1 MHRFMGRYADLI
13 IHFFN
18 GDNWH
23 NLADLSLKTGFS
35 KSTIWRDLEFLETVL
50 PKGWQFEKDDTRGI
64 FLKKPENGTL
74 ENLLGQIRDQN
85 EYFQILKLIILNNG
99 VDISQITEN
108 VHISRSTAYR
118 HLEKIKQLIKES
130 GISLSVSPFKLE
142 GDEKVI
148 RHFILGFLQFMDFD
162 PESESDQNIDAKNFQ
177 SKLLE
182 LGSKY
187 SVSFRTGAIDRLS
200 LYIFISNLRVSMEYY
215 VKFPLTITINSIES
229 RFMDFAKELVQF
241 MVKCPNRELQ
251 LQEMYSYVIYL
262 MSEEKP
268 PNRSE
273 YIKYAKSILRT
284 KRGLPVLET
293 FKILEEHIGFNLSED
308 ELVVYYWFQK
318 IKRML
323 IETEFGIGMGRGY
336 LLQYAPYFESNPF
349 YKTVEEIVTRICI
362 ENDLK
367 PNEHD
372 ILDFFLLVQTSL
384 LRKKERF
391 SINTALISRSNIE
404 KNYVESVLKYHFCHA
419 LSITKTDAFTNDYRQ
434 KYDEYDLIITTDSK
448 VVGVVHVPRITISAI
463 PLLSEINKIREFI
476 DEKFA
481 ELYGLD
487 ASIIYP
493 FTDINQ

>member
-1 MHRFMGRYADLI
+1 MGRYADLI

-23 NLADLSLKTGFS
+23 NLADLSLKTGYS
-35 KSTIWRDLEFLETVL
+35 KSTIWRDLDFLETVL
-50 PKGWQFEKDDTRGI
+50 PVGWQFEKDDARGI

-85 EYFQILKLIILNNG
+85 EYLQILKLIILNNG

-118 HLEKIKQLIKES
+118 HLEKIKELIRES

-142 GDEKVI
+142 GDEKVT

-162 PESESDQNIDAKNFQ
+162 PGLDNMIDIKNFQ

-187 SVSFRTGAIDRLS
+187 SVTFKTGALDRLT
-200 LYIFISNLRVSMEYY
+200 LYLFISNLRVSMGYF
-215 VKFPLTITINSIES
+215 VKFPLTITINNIES

-251 LQEMYSYVIYL
+251 LQEIYSFVIYL

-273 YIKYAKSILRT
+273 YIKYARSILRT
-284 KRGLPVLET
+284 KRGLPVVET
-293 FKILEEHIGFNLSED
+293 FNILEEHIGFNLSED
-308 ELVVYYWFQK
+308 ELIVYYWFQK

-323 IETEFGIGMGRGY
+323 IETEFGIGMGSGF
-336 LLQYAPYFESNPF
+336 LLQYVRYFESNPF
-349 YKTVEEIVTRICI
+349 YKTVEEIVTKICI
-362 ENDLK
+362 ENDLN

-384 LRKKERF
+384 LRKKNRF
-391 SINTALISRSNIE
+391 SIKTALISRTNIE

-419 LSITKTDAFTNDYRQ
+419 LNITKTDAFTNDYRQ

-448 VVGVVHVPRITISAI
+448 VSDFNHVPSIIISAI

-476 DEKFA
+476 VEKFA
-481 ELYGLD
+481 ELYGID
-487 ASIIYP
+487 SSIIYP
-493 FTDINQ
+493 FTDFNHNVEMND